1 MSRIGKTP
9 IDVPAAVTVDVTPD
23 LVTIKGPKGER
34 KLPVRPEIKVEL
46 NENTLTVD
54 KNDES
59 RFAHAMRG
67 TMRSLLNNAVIG
79 VTEGYVKKLEVQGV
93 GFEADLKGKE
103 LILKIGFNMPKKYTI
118 PDSVQVECPTLTEIV
133 ISGPD
138 NQQVGQV
145 AAEIRKLRKPEPYKG
160 KGIKYS
166 DEVIKRKAGKAFG
179 SGG

>member
-9 IDVPAAVTVDVTPD
+9 IDVPKAVTVDVTPD
-23 LVTIKGPKGER
+23 LVTLKGPKGER
-34 KLPVRPEIKVEL
+34 KIPVRSEVKVTFEGDQL
-46 NENTLTVD
+46 SVD
-54 KNDES
+54 ATQS
-59 RFAHAMRG
+59 TRFAQAMRG
-67 TMRSLLNNAVIG
+67 TLRSLLNNAVIG
-79 VTEGYVKKLEVQGV
+79 VTEGFTKKLEVQGV
-93 GFEADLKGKE
+93 GFEVDIKGKE
-103 LILKIGFNMPKKYTI
+103 LILKIGFNMPKKFAI
-118 PDSVQVECPTLTEIV
+118 PDTVQVECPSLTDIV

-160 KGIKYS
+160 KGIKYA

>member
-9 IDVPAAVTVDVTPD
+9 IDVPKAVTIDVAAD
-23 LVTIKGPKGER
+23 SVTVKGPKGER
-34 KLPVRPEIKVEL
+34 KLALRREIKVDVQDGVL
-46 NENTLTVD
+46 SVDTNE
-54 KNDES
+54 ES

-67 TMRSLLNNAVIG
+67 TMRSLLNNAIVG
-79 VTEGYVKKLEVQGV
+79 VTNGYSKKLEVQGV
-93 GFEADLKGKE
+93 GFEADIKGKE
-103 LILKIGFNMPKKYTI
+103 LILKIGFNMPKKFKV
-118 PDSVQVECPTLTEIV
+118 PDTVTVECPTLTTIV

-160 KGIKYS
+160 KGIKYE

>member
-9 IDVPAAVTVDVTPD
+9 IDVPAAVTVDVASD

-34 KLPVRPEIKVEL
+34 KIPVRPEIKVEL

-54 KNDES
+54 KNDDS
-59 RFAHAMRG
+59 RFAQAMRG
-67 TMRSLLNNAVIG
+67 TMRSLLNNAIIG

-93 GFEADLKGKE
+93 GFEADMKGKE
-103 LILKIGFNMPKKYTI
+103 LILKIGFNMPRKYPI
-118 PDSVQVECPTLTEIV
+118 PDTVQVECPTLTEIV

-160 KGIKYS
+160 KGIKYA

>member
-9 IDVPAAVTVDVTPD
+9 IDVPKAVTVDVTPD
-23 LVTIKGPKGER
+23 LVTLKGPKGER
-34 KLPVRPEIKVEL
+34 KIPVRSEVKVTFEGDQL
-46 NENTLTVD
+46 SVD
-54 KNDES
+54 ATQS
-59 RFAHAMRG
+59 TRFAQAMRG
-67 TMRSLLNNAVIG
+67 TLRSLLNNAVIG
-79 VTEGYVKKLEVQGV
+79 VTEGFTKKLEVQGV
-93 GFEADLKGKE
+93 GFEVDIKGKE
-103 LILKIGFNMPKKYTI
+103 LILKIGFNMPKKFSI
-118 PDSVQVECPTLTEIV
+118 PDTVQVECPTLTDII

-160 KGIKYS
+160 KGIKYA

>member
-1 MSRIGKTP
+1 MSKIGKQP
-9 IDVPAAVTVDVTPD
+9 IDVPGGVTINVASDAGS
-23 LVTIKGPKGER
+23 IKGPKGAR
-34 KLPVRPEIKVEL
+34 VLPVRSEIKL
-46 NENTLTVD
+46 AVD
-54 KNDES
+54 DGQCLVDVTEDS

-67 TMRSLLNNAVIG
+67 TMRSLVSNAITG
-79 VTEGYVKKLEVQGV
+79 VTQGYTKKLEVNGV

-103 LILKIGFNMPKKYTI
+103 LILKIGFNMPKKFKV
-118 PDSVQVECPTLTEIV
+118 PDTVQVECPTLTSIV
-133 ISGPD
+133 ITGID

-160 KGIKYS
+160 KGIKYE

>member
-9 IDVPAAVTVDVTPD
+9 IDVPKAVTVDVAPD
-23 LVTIKGPKGER
+23 LVTLKGPKGER
-34 KLPVRPEIKVEL
+34 KVPVRSEVKVTYEGDQL
-46 NENTLTVD
+46 CVD
-54 KNDES
+54 ATQS
-59 RFAHAMRG
+59 TRFAQAMRG
-67 TMRSLLNNAVIG
+67 TLRSLLNNAVIG
-79 VTEGYVKKLEVQGV
+79 VTEGFTKKLEVQGV
-93 GFEADLKGKE
+93 GFEVDIKGKE
-103 LILKIGFNMPKKYTI
+103 LILKIGFNMPKKFAI
-118 PDSVQVECPTLTEIV
+118 PDTVQVECPTLTDIV

-160 KGIKYS
+160 KGIKYA

>member
-1 MSRIGKTP
+1 
-9 IDVPAAVTVDVTPD
+9 
-23 LVTIKGPKGER
+23 
-34 KLPVRPEIKVEL
+34 
-46 NENTLTVD
+46 
-54 KNDES
+54 
-59 RFAHAMRG
+59 
-67 TMRSLLNNAVIG
+67 
-79 VTEGYVKKLEVQGV
+79 
-93 GFEADLKGKE
+93 
-103 LILKIGFNMPKKYTI
+103 MPKKYTI

>member
-9 IDVPAAVTVDVTPD
+9 IDVPAAVTVDVASD

-34 KLPVRPEIKVEL
+34 KIPMRPEIKVEL

-54 KNDES
+54 KNDDG

-67 TMRSLLNNAVIG
+67 TMRSLLNNAIIG

-93 GFEADLKGKE
+93 GFEADMKGKE
-103 LILKIGFNMPKKYTI
+103 LILKIGFNMPKKYAI
-118 PDSVQVECPTLTEIV
+118 PDTVQVECPTLTEIV

-160 KGIKYS
+160 KGIKYA

>member
-9 IDVPAAVTVDVTPD
+9 IPVPQGVTIDVTSD
-23 LVTIKGPKGER
+23 LVTVKGPKGER
-34 KLPVRPEIKVEL
+34 KLPVRSEIKVEL
-46 NENTLTVD
+46 NDGVLAVD
-54 KNDES
+54 TNESS

-67 TMRSLLNNAVIG
+67 TMRSLLNNALVG
-79 VTEGYVKKLEVQGV
+79 VTEGFTKKLEVQGV
-93 GFEADLKGKE
+93 GFEVDIKGKE
-103 LILKIGFNMPKKYTI
+103 LILKIGFNMPKKFQI
-118 PDSVQVECPTLTEIV
+118 PDTVTVECPTLTDIV

-160 KGIKYS
+160 KGIKYAG
-166 DEVIKRKAGKAFG
+166 EVIKRKAGKAFG

>member
-9 IDVPAAVTVDVTPD
+9 IDVPKAVTVDVAPD
-23 LVTIKGPKGER
+23 LVTLKGPKGER
-34 KLPVRPEIKVEL
+34 KVPVRSEVKVTYEGDQL
-46 NENTLTVD
+46 SVD
-54 KNDES
+54 ATQS
-59 RFAHAMRG
+59 TRFAQAMRG
-67 TMRSLLNNAVIG
+67 TLRSLLNNAVIG
-79 VTEGYVKKLEVQGV
+79 VTEGFTKKLEVQGV
-93 GFEADLKGKE
+93 GFEVDIKGKE
-103 LILKIGFNMPKKYTI
+103 LILKIGFNMPKKFAI
-118 PDSVQVECPTLTEIV
+118 PDTVQVECPTLTDIV

-160 KGIKYS
+160 KGIKYA

>member
-9 IDVPAAVTVDVTPD
+9 IDVPKAVTVDVTSD

-34 KLPVRPEIKVEL
+34 KLPVRSEIKVVSADDQLMVEA
-46 NENTLTVD
+46 TVAT
-54 KNDES
+54 
-59 RFAHAMRG
+59 RFAQAMRG
-67 TMRSLLNNAVIG
+67 TMRSLLQNAIIG
-79 VTEGYVKKLEVQGV
+79 VTEGFTKKLEVQGV
-93 GFEADLKGKE
+93 GFEVDIKGKE
-103 LILKIGFNMPKKYTI
+103 LILKIGFNMPKKFAI
-118 PDSVQVECPTLTEIV
+118 PDTVQVECPTLTDIV

-160 KGIKYS
+160 KGIKYA

>member
-9 IDVPAAVTVDVTPD
+9 IDVPKAVTVDVTPD
-23 LVTIKGPKGER
+23 LVTLKGPKGER
-34 KLPVRPEIKVEL
+34 KVPVRSEVKVTFEGDQL
-46 NENTLTVD
+46 SVD
-54 KNDES
+54 ATQS
-59 RFAHAMRG
+59 TRFAQAMRG
-67 TMRSLLNNAVIG
+67 TLRSLLNNAVIG
-79 VTEGYVKKLEVQGV
+79 VTEGFTKKLEVQGV
-93 GFEADLKGKE
+93 GFEVDIKGKE
-103 LILKIGFNMPKKYTI
+103 LILKIGFNMPKKFSI
-118 PDSVQVECPTLTEIV
+118 PDTVQVECPTLTDIV

-160 KGIKYS
+160 KGIKYA

>member
-9 IDVPAAVTVDVTPD
+9 IDVPKAVTVDVTPD
-23 LVTIKGPKGER
+23 LVTLKGPKGER
-34 KLPVRPEIKVEL
+34 KVPVRSEVKVTFEGDQL
-46 NENTLTVD
+46 SVD
-54 KNDES
+54 ATQS
-59 RFAHAMRG
+59 TRFAQAMRG
-67 TMRSLLNNAVIG
+67 TLRSLLNNAVIG
-79 VTEGYVKKLEVQGV
+79 VTEGFTKKLEVQGV
-93 GFEADLKGKE
+93 GFEVDIKGKE
-103 LILKIGFNMPKKYTI
+103 LILKIGFNMPKKFSI
-118 PDSVQVECPTLTEIV
+118 PDTVQVECPTLTDII

-160 KGIKYS
+160 KGIKYA

>member
-9 IDVPAAVTVDVTPD
+9 IDVPKAVTVDVASD
-23 LVTIKGPKGER
+23 LVTVKGPKGER
-34 KLPVRPEIKVEL
+34 KLPLRSEIKVAL
-46 NENTLTVD
+46 DGSTLTVD
-54 KNDES
+54 TNES
-59 RFAHAMRG
+59 TRFAQAMRG
-67 TMRSLLNNAVIG
+67 TMRSLLHNAIVG
-79 VTEGYVKKLEVQGV
+79 VTDGYTKKLEVQGV
-93 GFEADLKGKE
+93 GFEVDIKGKE
-103 LILKIGFNMPKKYTI
+103 LILKIGFNMPKKFQI
-118 PDSVQVECPTLTEIV
+118 PDTVQVECPTLTEII

-160 KGIKYS
+160 KGIKYA

>member
-9 IDVPAAVTVDVTPD
+9 IDVPKAVTVDVAPD
-23 LVTIKGPKGER
+23 LVTLKGPRGER
-34 KLPVRPEIKVEL
+34 KVPVRSEVKVTYEGDQL
-46 NENTLTVD
+46 SVD
-54 KNDES
+54 ATQS
-59 RFAHAMRG
+59 TRFAQAMRG
-67 TMRSLLNNAVIG
+67 TLRSLLNNAVIG
-79 VTEGYVKKLEVQGV
+79 VTEGFTKKLEVQGV
-93 GFEADLKGKE
+93 GFEVDIKGKE
-103 LILKIGFNMPKKYTI
+103 LILKIGFNMPKKFAI
-118 PDSVQVECPTLTEIV
+118 PDTVQVECPTLTDIV

-160 KGIKYS
+160 KGIKYA